1 MEVKPCNSSKDQQFK
16 ITNVTEINQYNNVL
30 VNNNQEEVTEF
41 DGINYPFQ
49 MLNPIQHQS
58 QCLTINGNSVGV
70 KDCMNTNKQRW
81 EGLKNI
87 KVCDKL

>member
-1 MEVKPCNSSKDQQFK
+1 MGQF
-16 ITNVTEINQYNNVL
+16 NNIL
-30 VNNNQEEVTEF
+30 TKNGQEQVGEF
-41 DGINYPFQ
+41 DGITYPFQ

-58 QCLTINGNSVGV
+58 QCLTINGNSLGV

-87 KVCDKL
+87 KLCDKL